1 MGIRRGVVA
10 WAVLGLLV
18 GLATPAA
25 AQSVNRNLI
34 DQLNTQ
40 LLYVALPLTLFV
52 EVILVYAVVRFRDNE
67 NPEPT
72 AEDPALEITWTVA
85 TGIVLVFVGVA
96 AYTVLTSP
104 FISPTPEAEASRVEN
119 DVTVD
124 ALAYQWGWEFEY
136 EEANLTTQ
144 DLLVVPRDRNVSLEL
159 RSADVLHSMYVPKLG
174 LKQDVFPGHDTIIK
188 TRVLQTGAYRG
199 YCAEFCG
206 AGHARMRTQ
215 VVVVPPDTYRQWLA
229 DHEGERDVT
238 TPPNGTAV
246 GSNRT
251 AVESNRTAV
260 ESSGTEVS
268 ASASPETS
276 VQESDFSISTWG
288 IPASANSPLVV
299 S

>member
-1 MGIRRGVVA
+1 MVA
-10 WAVLGLLV
+10 WTVLGLLV

-104 FISPTPEAEASRVEN
+104 FITPTPEAEESRVEN

-124 ALAYQWGWEFEY
+124 ALAYQWEFEY
-136 EEANLTTQ
+136 EEASLTTQ

-159 RSADVLHSMYVPKLG
+159 RSADVLHSMYVPELG
-174 LKQDVFPGHDTIIK
+174 LKQDVFPGNDTIIK
-188 TRVLQTGAYRG
+188 TRVLQTGEYRG

-206 AGHARMRTQ
+206 AGHARMRTR
-215 VVVVPPDTYRQWLA
+215 VVVPPDTYRQWLA

-238 TPPNGTAV
+238 APPNGTAV
-246 GSNRT
+246 GSNGT
-251 AVESNRTAV
+251 AVESNGAGVSPNRTVDSAV
-260 ESSGTEVS
+260 
-268 ASASPETS
+268 
-276 VQESDFSISTWG
+276 ST
-288 IPASANSPLVV
+288 AEN
-299 S
+299 